1 MELVVS
7 AGALN
12 TLVALLE
19 SEEVEHSVQAAA
31 AQALGAIIKDEHMA
45 TEAIPILVKMMCS
58 NVTQVSPCSLPSSR
72 LLQAPPPPSPGGN
85 HCSPP
90 FFLSFSHSGCPAL
103 HLHPAQ
109 QDTDVELSARK
120 MRIRV

>member
-19 SEEVEHSVQAAA
+19 AEDAECSVQAAA

-45 TEAIPILVKMMCS
+45 AEAIPILVKMMCS
-58 NVTQVSPCSLPSSR
+58 NVTKVC
-72 LLQAPPPPSPGGN
+72 
-85 HCSPP
+85 C
-90 FFLSFSHSGCPAL
+90 
-103 HLHPAQ
+103 
-109 QDTDVELSARK
+109 D
-120 MRIRV
+120 